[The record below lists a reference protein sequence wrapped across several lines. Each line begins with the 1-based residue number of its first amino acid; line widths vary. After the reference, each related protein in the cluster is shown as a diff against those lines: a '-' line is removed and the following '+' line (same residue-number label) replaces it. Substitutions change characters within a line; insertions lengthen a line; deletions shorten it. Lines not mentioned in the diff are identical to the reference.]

1 MSRNADT
8 HFALN
13 PTNIDMSR
21 SKFSRSCSVKTSF
34 NVGDIVPF
42 FLDEVLPGD
51 TFNIDTS
58 KVVRL
63 QTPLTPFMDNLYL
76 DTYYFFV
83 PNRLVWDHWKNLMG
97 ENTESAW
104 IPKVEYQVPQ
114 VTAPAGGWEVG
125 TIADY
130 MGIPTGIS
138 NLSVSALPFRAY
150 ALIMNEWFRDQNLCD
165 PLNIP
170 VDDTTIAGSNGNVFV
185 SDVVKGGKPYIA
197 AKYHDYFTSCL
208 PAPQKGE
215 DVVIPVGNQAPVFGN
230 GNALGLLDSSSGTS
244 MYSLMS
250 GTPVSNPNQPQAG
263 GSLWLLGQDMY
274 STAEKVPRPLGKTDF
289 IQTSTK
295 SPTIDGYATGVV
307 SKDFLDQHKD
317 SNYDMTGLIAD
328 LSLATGAS
336 VNALR
341 TAFQIQ
347 KLYEKDARGG
357 TRYVEVLKAHFGVTS
372 PDARLQRPEYLGGN
386 RIPINV
392 NQVVQT
398 SNTVADSTPQ
408 GNVAGVSVTSDTHSD
423 FTRSF
428 VEHGFIIG
436 LMVVRYN
443 HTYQQGLNRLWSRKD
458 RFDYYW
464 PVLANV
470 GEQPVLNKE
479 IYAQGTAK
487 DDEVFGYQ
495 EAWADYRY
503 KPSLITGEMRSTYS
517 ASLDSWHLGDDY
529 DSLPMLSADWIKED
543 AATVDRVLAV
553 SSRVSDQLF
562 ADIYIDN
569 ETTRAMPMYSIPGLI
584 DHH

>member
-1 MSRNADT
+1 MSRNANS

-130 MGIPTGIS
+130 MGIPTGVS

-170 VDDTTIAGSNGNVFV
+170 VDDTTIAGSNGKVFV

-215 DVVIPVGNQAPVFGN
+215 DVVIPVGNSAPVVGTGHPLALYGGN
-230 GNALGLLDSSSGTS
+230 TVNMNLGFLTTMTSPNVKDNQEQNYRYMLGLTNAGI
-244 MYSLMS
+244 
-250 GTPVSNPNQPQAG
+250 PNE
-263 GSLWLLGQDMY
+263 LN
-274 STAEKVPRPLGKTDF
+274 
-289 IQTSTK
+289 
-295 SPTIDGYATGVV
+295 GVTV
-307 SKDFLDQHKD
+307 
-317 SNYDMTGLIAD
+317 
-328 LSLATGAS
+328 GAS
-336 VNALR
+336 DISNKSANIPGGYGVGVP
-341 TAFQIQ
+341 
-347 KLYEKDARGG
+347 KARQ
-357 TRYVEVLKAHFGVTS
+357 F
-372 PDARLQRPEYLGGN
+372 
-386 RIPINV
+386 
-392 NQVVQT
+392 
-398 SNTVADSTPQ
+398 
-408 GNVAGVSVTSDTHSD
+408 
-423 FTRSF
+423 
-428 VEHGFIIG
+428 
-436 LMVVRYN
+436 
-443 HTYQQGLNRLWSRKD
+443 
-458 RFDYYW
+458 
-464 PVLANV
+464 
-470 GEQPVLNKE
+470 KE
-479 IYAQGTAK
+479 A
-487 DDEVFGYQ
+487 
-495 EAWADYRY
+495 
-503 KPSLITGEMRSTYS
+503 
-517 ASLDSWHLGDDY
+517 
-529 DSLPMLSADWIKED
+529 
-543 AATVDRVLAV
+543 
-553 SSRVSDQLF
+553 
-562 ADIYIDN
+562 
-569 ETTRAMPMYSIPGLI
+569 SIPYEYSGFY
-584 DHH
+584 